1 MKCIKLQLLI
11 DISKVWK
18 KHIEDGYNMK
28 LLTMVIDTLARGEP
42 LPAKYQN
49 HQLKGIYS
57 GFFDCHIQADWIL
70 IYKIEDRKLL
80 LIDIG
85 SHADLF

>member
-1 MKCIKLQLLI
+1 MECIKLQLLI

-18 KHIEDGYNMK
+18 KHIEDGYN
-28 LLTMVIDTLARGEP
+28 MVIDTLARGEP

-57 GFFDCHIQADWIL
+57 GFFDCHIQPDWIL

>member
-1 MKCIKLQLLI
+1 MKCTKLQLLI
-11 DISKVWK
+11 GINKAWK

-28 LLTMVIDTLARGEP
+28 LLTKVIDTLARGEP

-57 GFFDCHIQADWIL
+57 GYFDCHIQPDWVL
-70 IYKIEDRKLL
+70 IYKIEEEKLL